1 MNRIKIFFSVI
12 FICFINIKAQNQPN
26 LYKKADFAKMNQ
38 WVDSVFNKMTLD
50 EKIGQFFMIVAD
62 PETGD
67 LNTKKIIRYI
77 NEQKIGGI
85 LFSKGTLKEQ
95 VTSTNLY
102 QKESKI
108 PLLVSF
114 DGEWGLAMRLENTPQ
129 FPKNITLGAIQNN
142 RLLFV
147 YGEEVG
153 RECREIGVHINF
165 APSLDVNTNPDNPVI
180 GYRSFGENPLAVA
193 EKGNAYSAGLEEQGI
208 ISVAKHFPGHGDTS
222 EDSHVTLPKVSKSL
236 EQLKREDLLPFSRY
250 IDAGFASV
258 MPGHLSVPALDNKTG
273 KPTSLSLRIV
283 TDLLQNQMNFGG
295 LAITDALVM
304 KGASTDTE
312 SICVDA
318 FLAGN
323 DILLSPANPISEFN
337 AVKRAVQKGII
348 DMKSV
353 DEKCRK
359 ILSYKYIAGLNKYK
373 PIELTGLNS
382 RINSEYSRWLI
393 GKLSDEAITLLKN
406 DNASIPVKRLENKK
420 VAVLSIGDSGQTELQ
435 KMISNYKQADF
446 FNIPRNASEATV
458 NKVFQ
463 ALSKYNLIICGI
475 HYYRMPDYPQLQKL
489 SKEKDV
495 YLAFFVTPYY
505 MSKFRQSITNAKVVV
520 CGYENL
526 PEIQKSAAQVI
537 MGGIPAKGKLPVS
550 ITGLFKAG
558 DGFETSKTRLAYQ
571 YPREV
576 KLSEYKLSQIDN
588 IVREGL
594 NNKAFPGCQVLVA
607 KNGAIIYNKSFGYFD
622 FARTHAVQNSD
633 IYDLASVTKVTATL
647 PAIMKLYDGKKLNL
661 IDYLS
666 AYIPQLKGT
675 DKEYITIRQALFHE
689 SGLAPF
695 LPFYQLAI
703 DSMSM
708 SAGPLYSSKRDAIY
722 RIQYDTR
729 VYVRTDFKY
738 NNDWVSRTA
747 KSGYSLQVGNR
758 FFLKDDFPG
767 LIIKEIANSKLKNQ
781 GAYIYSDLNFMLLK
795 EVVENISKESIDKF
809 LETNFYAPLGA
820 DLTGYKPLQKRDT
833 LCIAPTEND
842 QFLRNQVLIGFP
854 HDEAAAFM
862 GGVSGNAGLF
872 SNAND
877 LAKLLQMLLNQGV
890 YGDERYLSAET
901 CKLFMGTKSSVSRR
915 GLGFDKPDMQNEN
928 SSPTSKLAPA
938 STIGHT
944 GFTGTCFWIDPDNQL
959 IYIFLSNR
967 TYPSRTNKQLMQMGI
982 RSRIQDVIY
991 EAMK

>member
-1 MNRIKIFFSVI
+1 MNRIKTFFLITFACCVSI
-12 FICFINIKAQNQPN
+12 QAQNHSN
-26 LYKKADFAKMNQ
+26 LYKKADIVKMNQ
-38 WVDSVFNKMTLD
+38 WVDSVFNTMTLD
-50 EKIGQFFMIVAD
+50 EKIGQLFMIVAD
-62 PETGD
+62 PGTGD
-67 LNTKKIIRYI
+67 LNTNKIIRYI

-85 LFSKGTLKEQ
+85 LFSKGTLKNQ
-95 VTSTNLY
+95 AVSTNRY

-108 PLLVSF
+108 PLMISF

-142 RLLFV
+142 RLLFD
-147 YGEEVG
+147 YGKEIG

-180 GYRSFGENPLAVA
+180 GYRSFGEVPLIVA
-193 EKGNAYSAGLEEQGI
+193 EKGEAYSAGLEEQGI
-208 ISVAKHFPGHGDTS
+208 ISTAKHFPGHGDTS
-222 EDSHVTLPKVSKSL
+222 EDSHETTPKVNKSL
-236 EQLKREDLLPFSRY
+236 DQLKNEDLLPFSRY
-250 IDAGFASV
+250 INSGFASV
-258 MPGHLSVPALDNKTG
+258 MLGHLSVPALDNKTG
-273 KPTSLSLRIV
+273 KPTSLSPKVV
-283 TDLLQNQMNFGG
+283 TDLLQNQMNFSG
-295 LAITDALVM
+295 LTITDALVM
-304 KGASTDTE
+304 KGASTGTE
-312 SICVDA
+312 SVCVDA
-318 FLAGN
+318 LLAGN

-348 DMKSV
+348 DIKSV
-353 DEKCRK
+353 NEKCRK

-373 PIELTGLNS
+373 PVELTGLSS
-382 RINSEYSRWLI
+382 RINSEYSRWLV

-406 DNASIPVKRLENKK
+406 DNASVPVKQLENKK
-420 VAVLSIGDSGQTELQ
+420 VAVLSIGDSGQTEFQ

-475 HYYRMPDYPQLQKL
+475 HHYKMTDYPQLQKL

-495 YLAFFVTPYY
+495 FLSFFVTPYY
-505 MSKFRQSITNAKVVV
+505 MSKFRQSITNAKAVV

-571 YPREV
+571 YPGEV
-576 KLSEYKLSQIDN
+576 KLSEYKLSRIDD

-594 NNKAFPGCQVLVA
+594 DNKAFPGCQVLVA
-607 KNGAIIYNKSFGYFD
+607 KNGVVIYNKSFGYFD
-622 FARTHAVQNSD
+622 FDRTHAVQNSD
-633 IYDLASVTKVTATL
+633 IYDLASITKVVATL
-647 PAIMKLYDGKKLNL
+647 PAVMKLYDERKLRFT
-661 IDYLS
+661 DYLS

-675 DKEYITIRQALFHE
+675 DKERITVMQALFHE
-689 SGLAPF
+689 SGLASF

-703 DSMSM
+703 DSASM
-708 SAGPLYSSKRDAIY
+708 SAGPLYSTKRDATY
-722 RIQYDTR
+722 RIQYDSK

-738 NNDWVSRTA
+738 NKYWVSQTA
-747 KSGYSLQVGNR
+747 KPGYSLQVSKR
-758 FFLKDDFPG
+758 FFLKDDFPS
-767 LIIKEIANSKLKNQ
+767 LIIKEIAGSQLKKQ
-781 GAYIYSDLNFMLLK
+781 GAYVYSDLNFMLLK
-795 EVVENISKESIDKF
+795 EVVENISKTSIDKF

-820 DLTGYKPLQKRDT
+820 DLTGYKPLQKIDT
-833 LCIAPTEND
+833 LRIAPTEND
-842 QFLRNQVLIGFP
+842 QFLRNQILTGFT

-862 GGVSGNAGLF
+862 GGVSGNAGVF

-890 YGDERYLSAET
+890 YGDERYLNAEI
-901 CKLFMGTKSSVSRR
+901 CKLFMGTKSSISRR
-915 GLGFDKPDMQNEN
+915 GLGFDKPDTQNEN
-928 SSPTSKLAPA
+928 LSPTSKSVSA

-967 TYPSRTNKQLMQMGI
+967 VYPSRTNKQLMQMGI

-991 EAMK
+991 EAMR